1 MTSSGPEGI
10 RGGNS
15 YRSLEEEVPGESAAL
30 RESMTFRGGS
40 ASSRQLTRKVR
51 INKCADLTLLPLS
64 DLLGSSLTKPNQKPG
79 EAFTWFIKAWEV
91 VQRRVEGQGICYGT
105 SDSICLAGTL
115 SAFTVEILSYWP
127 SKVKWWFRKSFF
139 LFFSPPV
146 FIALLLV
153 EEKRESKLLVPEDS
167 TGPNEL

>member
-79 EAFTWFIKAWEV
+79 EAFTWFIKASLGGGAEK
-91 VQRRVEGQGICYGT
+91 GGGT
-105 SDSICLAGTL
+105 GHLLWDLRLHLPSRYSFCLHSRDL
-115 SAFTVEILSYWP
+115 V
-127 SKVKWWFRKSFF
+127 
-139 LFFSPPV
+139 
-146 FIALLLV
+146 LLTI
-153 EEKRESKLLVPEDS
+153 K
-167 TGPNEL
+167 G